1 MSSLEGVGMTRVFI
15 AYAEQDGE
23 AALYLATQLRMR
35 GVDLYIDYNR
45 MMQGETFSRQ
55 LMTEI
60 KGADYLVLIQSKA
73 TLQSELVQAEL
84 SYAIENNVKV
94 ITLVLERLNLRES
107 GEFASVLNDKPIDFS
122 EWLRN
127 KQARNAI
134 QELETQLNQKTDDDV
149 LSANNIK
156 NLTELVRLEGHTSW
170 VRAARFSRDGNMLAS
185 CANDNT
191 IKLWDTRN
199 RDIANRYPPLLTT
212 LTAHQ
217 SLVWDVAFSPTEN
230 ILASCGNDN
239 AVRMWDLDEYPEP
252 VEFTRFVDHHEPVFG
267 LAFSPDGDLL
277 ASTSKDNSVHL
288 RDIRRIK
295 VNGIAEAIVPL
306 LHSSYVYSASFSH
319 DGRLIASGGMDST
332 VRVWEI
338 NRTNIRSLARAKP
351 QFLIGHMSWVNM
363 VQFSPTQAFIAS
375 CSHDK
380 TIRIWD
386 VENMREYG
394 VLTGHKDSV
403 NSIAFSPDGRLLA
416 STSKD
421 DTLRVWDM
429 NNGHEL
435 ICIQA
440 HEKWANGVVFSPNG
454 KLIVTTGGDYSIKL
468 WGFSKGAN
476 R

>member
-1 MSSLEGVGMTRVFI
+1 MTRVFI

-23 AALYLATQLRMR
+23 VALYLATQLRMR

-55 LMTEI
+55 LMNEI
-60 KGADYLVLIQSKA
+60 KGADCLVLIQSKSA
-73 TLQSELVQAEL
+73 LQSDLVQAEL
-84 SYAIENNVKV
+84 SYAIENNIKI
-94 ITLVLERLNLRES
+94 ITLALERLNLRES
-107 GEFASVLNDKPIDFS
+107 GEFASVLNDNPIDFS
-122 EWLRN
+122 EWIRT
-127 KQARNAI
+127 KQARNAVN
-134 QELETQLNQKTDDDV
+134 ELESRLNQKGDDTV
-149 LSANNIK
+149 LSSNNITQ
-156 NLTELVRLEGHTSW
+156 LTELVRLEGHTSW
-170 VRAARFSRDGNMLAS
+170 VRAARFSPDGNKLAS

-199 RDIANRYPPLLTT
+199 RDIANRYPPLMTT
-212 LTAHQ
+212 LTAHK

-230 ILASCGNDN
+230 ILATCGNDN

-252 VEFTRFVDHHEPVFG
+252 VEFTRFVDHHEPVFS

-306 LHSSYVYSASFSH
+306 LHSSFVYSTAFSN
-319 DGRLIASGGMDST
+319 DGQLIASGGMDST
-332 VRVWEI
+332 VRIWEI
-338 NRTNIRSLARAKP
+338 DRSNLRGLARAKP
-351 QFLIGHMSWVNM
+351 QFLIGHMSWINM
-363 VQFSPTQAFIAS
+363 VQFSPTQNWLAS

-380 TIRIWD
+380 SIRIWD
-386 VENMREYG
+386 IQNMREYG
-394 VLTGHKDSV
+394 VLIGHKDSV
-403 NSIAFSPDGRLLA
+403 NSITFSPDGRLLA

-421 DTLRVWDM
+421 NTLRVWDM

-435 ICIQA
+435 LCIQA

-454 KLIVTTGGDYSIKL
+454 KLIVTTGGDNSIKF
-468 WGFSKGAN
+468 WGFSKVAQH
-476 R
+476 